1 MLKKIQIN
9 VNDDIYEEFKK
20 ICVKEDIP
28 AAIKIR
34 QLMKKYV
41 EENK

>member
-1 MLKKIQIN
+1 MKKIQIN
-9 VNDDIYEEFKK
+9 VDPKIYEEFKA
-20 ICVKEDIP
+20 ICDNENIP

-34 QLMKKYV
+34 ELMKKYV